1 MRAIFVPIFK
11 EVRNQQNV
19 RYTPEMM
26 RNAKIDSNQYERY
39 REVLK
44 EDAGSLADFRQMKY
58 NEPEKFGNMSDPKT
72 GKLRSGVTVDDISEA
87 LKTLL
92 DVRTVK
98 TDRQGRRS
106 QKYIGKYATVTVNPD
121 SGILLQ
127 CNPTDAEYIRRI
139 KNAKV

>member
-1 MRAIFVPIFK
+1 
-11 EVRNQQNV
+11 
-19 RYTPEMM
+19 MM

-44 EDAGSLADFRQMKY
+44 EDAGSLA
-58 NEPEKFGNMSDPKT
+58 EFGNMSDPKT
-72 GKLRSGVTVDDISEA
+72 EKLRSGVTVDDISEA

-127 CNPTDAEYIRRI
+127 CNPTDADYIRRI

>member
-98 TDRQGRRS
+98 TDR
-106 QKYIGKYATVTVNPD
+106 
-121 SGILLQ
+121 
-127 CNPTDAEYIRRI
+127 
-139 KNAKV
+139 

>member
-98 TDRQGRRS
+98 TDRQGAQPQVRM
-106 QKYIGKYATVTVNPD
+106 
-121 SGILLQ
+121 L
-127 CNPTDAEYIRRI
+127 
-139 KNAKV
+139 

>member
-1 MRAIFVPIFK
+1 
-11 EVRNQQNV
+11 
-19 RYTPEMM
+19 MM

-98 TDRQGRRS
+98 TDRQKSEVYRKIRNCDS
-106 QKYIGKYATVTVNPD
+106 KSRQRYTATM
-121 SGILLQ
+121 
-127 CNPTDAEYIRRI
+127 
-139 KNAKV
+139 

>member
-1 MRAIFVPIFK
+1 M
-11 EVRNQQNV
+11 
-19 RYTPEMM
+19 
-26 RNAKIDSNQYERY
+26 
-39 REVLK
+39 
-44 EDAGSLADFRQMKY
+44 
-58 NEPEKFGNMSDPKT
+58 
-72 GKLRSGVTVDDISEA
+72 DDISEA

-127 CNPTDAEYIRRI
+127 CNPTDADYI
-139 KNAKV
+139 